1 MPHACAEAS
10 AELIATLR
18 RSFAALVTV
27 RDDVSVIREGA
38 GATLYL
44 VTLES
49 PLISEDTPEVEI
61 VVDRD
66 GLRFK
71 PWREA

>member
-10 AELIATLR
+10 AELIAILR
-18 RSFAALVTV
+18 KSYAAV
-27 RDDVSVIREGA
+27 VSVQGRFSFIREGS
-38 GATLYL
+38 GL
-44 VTLES
+44 VRHLVALES

-66 GLRFK
+66 GLRFI